1 MSRSTAILTLLFG
14 VASAPSLAAES
25 PGSGTPPL
33 AYELMIN
40 GESFLVEANRQVKLE
55 SQDKP
60 GVTYD
65 VALRIALEQSVRLN
79 TFRFEYDWP
88 ARVDDD
94 RGRLQRTARIRHELG
109 YSMQITDLGY
119 PLKAGSEEEAF
130 RRIRE
135 STQKR
140 FQEAGVKEIAVTE
153 YKSRRFANSLGRGA
167 MFRYRDGQGADRSCL
182 VYLMTG
188 PTFAGYSTIEYLDA
202 DQDDVLPRARKTLDS
217 IRPLP

>member
-1 MSRSTAILTLLFG
+1 MSQSTVFLSLVLAI
-14 VASAPSLAAES
+14 ASVLSSAAQT
-25 PGSGTPPL
+25 PGSGSPPL
-33 AYELMIN
+33 AYELVIN
-40 GESFLVEANRQVKLE
+40 GETFRVEANRQVKLE
-55 SQDKP
+55 SQEKP

-65 VALRIALEQSVRLN
+65 VALRIAIEQSVRLN

-119 PLKAGSEEEAF
+119 PLKADSEEEAF
-130 RRIRE
+130 GRIRD
-135 STQKR
+135 STLKR
-140 FQEAGVKEIAVTE
+140 FQDAGMNKIAVSE
-153 YKSRRFANSLGRGA
+153 YKSREFAGSLGRGA
-167 MFRYRDGQGADRSCL
+167 MIRYRDPQGANRTCL

-217 IRPLP
+217 IRALP